1 MSARQDRSSALAE
14 ARHSLGLRRASRAG
28 LNPPGKIIGNIS
40 EAAPNR
46 AKREGAERGDLREA
60 KGSRAGKEPSLRR
73 IRINAEAQAPEEAA
87 GATIATAKMIR
98 VPGRPTGTG
107 QAADSAED
115 LGAVRATGGAKT
127 HLTEEVAVQGERH
140 HHPRRQEAEAALEPV
155 DRR

>member
-1 MSARQDRSSALAE
+1 MSARQDRSSALGE

-28 LNPPGKIIGNIS
+28 LNPPGKIIGNNS

-60 KGSRAGKEPSLRR
+60 RGSRAGKEPSLRR
-73 IRINAEAQAPEEAA
+73 IGINAEAQAPEEAA

-115 LGAVRATGGAKT
+115 LGAVRATGGAET
-127 HLTEEVAVQGERH
+127 RLTEEVAVQGERH
-140 HHPRRQEAEAALEPV
+140 RHPRRQEAEAALEPV
-155 DRR
+155 GRQ

>member
-1 MSARQDRSSALAE
+1 LAE

-28 LNPPGKIIGNIS
+28 LNPPGKIIGNNS

-73 IRINAEAQAPEEAA
+73 IRISAGAQAPEEAA

-115 LGAVRATGGAKT
+115 LGAVRATGGAET
-127 HLTEEVAVQGERH
+127 RLTEEVAVQGERH

-155 DRR
+155 GRR